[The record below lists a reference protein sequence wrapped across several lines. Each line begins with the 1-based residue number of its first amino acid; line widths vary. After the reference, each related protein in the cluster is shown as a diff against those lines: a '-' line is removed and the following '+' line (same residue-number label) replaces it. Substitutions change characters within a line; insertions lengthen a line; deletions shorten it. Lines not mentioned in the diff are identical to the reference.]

1 MRNGPGRGDW
11 GNIDWSRVD
20 LPGLRRSRGPRRPAN
35 RITTIFTIVLVAL
48 FLIPLLF
55 APLVGFL
62 TDLLWFRSVGL
73 DAVFLRRY
81 TAGFWAFLVFLIAFF
96 LIALPNLYFALR
108 PQVPR
113 LVVDSDVRKR
123 TGAFALTLRLMPIL
137 LVPAFFFGLAGGD
150 EWDPLLRWL
159 NGVPF
164 GTTDPVFGRDIGFY
178 FFTLPV
184 LEFVRGWL
192 LAAIVLIAIGVVAL
206 YIVRGV
212 IGVATQP
219 LAGADIGVSA
229 RNALALAR
237 PARAHLSILGG
248 IFLAL
253 IAFGYVLDQ
262 FDLLFRDETVLTGA
276 GYTSITARLPALEIL
291 SVVVAIAAVAM
302 FANAFFRTIWVLAGT
317 LGLWLVASVL
327 LLGVYPS
334 LIQRFVVTP
343 DELNKERPY
352 IARNIEATRQA
363 YSLTAVDESDIDVA
377 NDPVETDVRTQF
389 ADTSS
394 VRLWDYRPL
403 LAAYQQIQ
411 GLRLYY
417 KFNDVDVD
425 RYVIDGKETPVMLSA
440 RELAADQL
448 PAAAQT
454 WVNRHLYY
462 THGFGTVMTPVG
474 SIGIEG
480 RPGFV
485 LQDIPP
491 VGQPK
496 IDQPRIYYGE
506 LTTDYVMVGTTQAE
520 FDYAQEP
527 NDITTRFSGGGGI
540 GISSLWDRLLFAIRF
555 GDLNVLISSQL
566 SDGARVLFHRQ
577 ISEREQLI
585 APFLT
590 YDPDPYLVI
599 ADGQQYWIN
608 DAYTTG
614 TSYPYS
620 ERYGSGASG
629 RTSKLDASDLNYI
642 RNSVKVVTNAYDGS
656 ITYYVV
662 DDKDPVIRTLRN
674 IYPSLFKPIA
684 EMPRSLQTHL
694 RYPEGL
700 FTIQSQIFATYH
712 MTDPGNF
719 YNRNDAWRIANENFN
734 AGGSAQPIEPYYVTA
749 QLPGSSSR
757 EFVLFVP
764 MTPAGGQRDNM
775 VAWIAGRADPSDYGK
790 LRVLKLPQSRAIFG
804 PLQIEA
810 RITADA
816 TIRQQTSL
824 LTVGGGATVIYGNL
838 IVMPVGNSFLYIEP
852 LFVQANN
859 GKFPELQRVIVAT
872 QDKIA
877 MSDNFP
883 NALNALF
890 GSAPVVTQPGPSP
903 TPGPSA
909 SPAPSATPGPSGS
922 AAAATIAQLVKSASD
937 HYANAQ
943 AALKVSDFT
952 TYGQELKALESD
964 LARLRAL
971 TGQ

>member
-1 MRNGPGRGDW
+1 V
-11 GNIDWSRVD
+11 I
-20 LPGLRRSRGPRRPAN
+20 
-35 RITTIFTIVLVAL
+35 TIVVIAL
-48 FLIPLLF
+48 FLVPLVF
-55 APLVGFL
+55 SPIVGFL
-62 TDLLWFRSVGL
+62 TDLLWFRSLGL
-73 DAVFLRRY
+73 EDVFLRRY
-81 TAGFWAFLVFLIAFF
+81 TAGFWAFVVFLIAFF
-96 LIALPNLYFALR
+96 FIALPNLYFALR

-113 LVVDSDVRKR
+113 IVVDTDAPRR
-123 TGAFALTLRLMPIL
+123 AGALALTLRLMPIL
-137 LVPAFFFGLAGGD
+137 LIPSFFFGLAGGD
-150 EWDPLLRWL
+150 EWDSLLRWL

-192 LAAIVLIAIGVVAL
+192 LAAVILIAIGVVGL
-206 YIVRGV
+206 YVVRGV

-248 IFLAL
+248 LFLAL

-276 GYTSITARLPALEIL
+276 GFTSITARLPALQIL
-291 SVVVAIAAVAM
+291 TVVVAIAAIAT
-302 FANAFFRTIWVLAGT
+302 FANAFFRTLWVLAGT
-317 LGLWLVASVL
+317 LGLWLVASIL

-334 LIQRFVVTP
+334 LIERFVVTP
-343 DELNKERPY
+343 DQLNKEKPY

-363 YSLTAVDESDIDVA
+363 YALTAVDESDIDVA
-377 NDPVETDVRTQF
+377 NDPVEADVRTQF

-403 LAAYQQIQ
+403 LAAYQQLQ
-411 GLRLYY
+411 ALRQYY
-417 KFNDVDVD
+417 AFNDVDVD
-425 RYVIDGKETPVMLSA
+425 RYILNGNETPVMLSA
-440 RELAADQL
+440 RELAANQL

-462 THGFGTVMTPVG
+462 THGFGAVMTPVG
-474 SIGIEG
+474 SVGIEG

-491 VGQPK
+491 AGQPK
-496 IDQPRIYYGE
+496 IDEPRIYYGE
-506 LTTDYVMVGTTQAE
+506 LTTDYVIVGTSQPE

-527 NDITTRFSGGGGI
+527 NDVTTRFSGSGGI
-540 GISSLWDRLLFAIRF
+540 GVSSLWDRLLFALRF

-590 YDPDPYLVI
+590 YDPDPYFVI
-599 ADGQQYWIN
+599 ADGKQYWIN

-614 TSYPYS
+614 NSYPYS

-629 RTSKLDASDLNYI
+629 RTSKLNASDVNYI

-662 DDKDPVIRTLRN
+662 DEQDPVLRTLRN

-684 EMPRSLQTHL
+684 RMPASLLAHL
-694 RYPEGL
+694 RYPEQL
-700 FTIQSQIFATYH
+700 FSIQTQIFATYH
-712 MTDPGNF
+712 MTDPSNF

-734 AGGSAQPIEPYYVTA
+734 AGSSAQPIEPYYVTA
-749 QLPGSSSR
+749 QLPGSTKR
-757 EFVLFVP
+757 EFFLFVP
-764 MTPAGGQRDNM
+764 MTPAGTQRDNM
-775 VAWIAGRADPSDYGK
+775 VAWVAGRADPSDYGK

-824 LTVGGGATVIYGNL
+824 LTVGGGAQVIYGNL
-838 IVMPVGNSFLYIEP
+838 IALPVGNSFLYVET

-859 GKFPELQRVIVAT
+859 GKFPELQRVIIAT

-877 MSDNFP
+877 MSDSFP
-883 NALNALF
+883 SALNALF
-890 GSAPVVTQPGPSP
+890 GSAPVTTQPGPSP

-909 SPAPSATPGPSGS
+909 TPAPSGS

-937 HYANAQ
+937 HYASAQ
-943 AALKVSDFT
+943 AALKNGDFT
-952 TYGQELKALESD
+952 TYGQELKALEAD

>member
-20 LPGLRRSRGPRRPAN
+20 LPGLRRGRGPRRPAN
-35 RITTIFTIVLVAL
+35 RLTTVITIVVVAL
-48 FLIPLLF
+48 FLVPLLF
-55 APLVGFL
+55 TPIVGFL
-62 TDLLWFRSVGL
+62 TDLLWFRSLGL
-73 DAVFLRRY
+73 EDVFLRRY
-81 TAGFWAFLVFLIAFF
+81 TAGFWAFMVFLIAFF

-113 LVVDSDVRKR
+113 IVVDTDAPRR
-123 TGAFALTLRLMPIL
+123 AGALRLTLRIMPL
-137 LVPAFFFGLAGGD
+137 LLIPAFFFGLAGGD
-150 EWDPLLRWL
+150 EWDALLRWL

-192 LAAIVLIAIGVVAL
+192 LAAVILIAIGVVAL
-206 YIVRGV
+206 YVVRGV
-212 IGVATQP
+212 IGVATAP
-219 LAGADIGVSA
+219 LGGADLVVSA

-253 IAFGYVLDQ
+253 IASGYVLDQ

-276 GYTSITARLPALEIL
+276 GFTSITARLPALQIL
-291 SVVVAIAAVAM
+291 SVVVALAAVAM
-302 FANAFFRTIWVLAGT
+302 FANAFFRTLWVLAGT
-317 LGLWLVASVL
+317 IGLWLIASIL
-327 LLGVYPS
+327 IGGLYPA
-334 LIQRFVVTP
+334 LIERFVVTP
-343 DELNKERPY
+343 DQLNKERPY
-352 IARNIEATRQA
+352 IARNIDATRQA
-363 YSLTAVDESDIDVA
+363 YSLTNVDESDIDVA
-377 NDPVETDVRTQF
+377 NDPVEADVRTQF

-403 LAAYQQIQ
+403 LAAYQQLQ
-411 GLRLYY
+411 ALRQYY
-417 KFNDVDVD
+417 AFNDVDVD
-425 RYVIDGKETPVMLSA
+425 RYVINGNETPVMLSA
-440 RELAADQL
+440 RELAASQL
-448 PAAAQT
+448 PEAAQT

-462 THGFGTVMTPVG
+462 THGFGAVMTPVG
-474 SIGIEG
+474 SVGIEG

-496 IDQPRIYYGE
+496 IDEPRIYYGE
-506 LTTDYVMVGTTQAE
+506 LSTDYVIVGTSQDE

-527 NDITTRFSGGGGI
+527 HDVTTRFSGGGGI
-540 GISSLWDRLLFAIRF
+540 GVSSLWDRLLFALRF
-555 GDLNVLISSQL
+555 GDLNLLISTQL
-566 SDGARVLFHRQ
+566 SDSSRVLFHRQ

-585 APFLT
+585 APFLS

-599 ADGQQYWIN
+599 ADGKQYWIN

-629 RTSKLDASDLNYI
+629 RTSKLDAADINYI

-662 DDKDPVIRTLRN
+662 DDKDPVLRTLRN
-674 IYPSLFKPIA
+674 IYPKLFVPIA
-684 EMPRSLQTHL
+684 QMPPSLQAHL
-694 RYPEGL
+694 RYPEQL
-700 FTIQSQIFATYH
+700 FTIQTQIFATYH
-712 MTDPGNF
+712 MTDPSNF

-734 AGGSAQPIEPYYVTA
+734 AGASAQAIEPYYVTA
-749 QLPGSSSR
+749 QLPGASKR
-757 EFVLFVP
+757 EFFLFVP
-764 MTPAGGQRDNM
+764 MTPAGTQRDNM
-775 VAWIAGRADPSDYGK
+775 VAWVAGLSDPSDYGK

-824 LTVGGGATVIYGNL
+824 LTVGGGAQVIYGNL
-838 IVMPVGNSFLYIEP
+838 IVLPVGNSFLYVEP

-877 MSDNFP
+877 MSDSFP
-883 NALNALF
+883 SALNALF
-890 GSAPVVTQPGPSP
+890 GSAPITTTPSP
-903 TPGPSA
+903 TPGPTP
-909 SPAPSATPGPSGS
+909 SPSGGPSATPAPSGS
-922 AAAATIAQLVKSASD
+922 AAAATVAQLVRSASD
-937 HYANAQ
+937 HYAAAQ
-943 AALKVSDFT
+943 AALKNGDFT
-952 TYGQELKALESD
+952 TYGQELKALEDD
-964 LARLRAL
+964 LAKLRAL

>member
-1 MRNGPGRGDW
+1 VRNGPGRGDW

-20 LPGLRRSRGPRRPAN
+20 LPGLRRTRGPRRPAN
-35 RITTIFTIVLVAL
+35 RLSTVITIVVIAL
-48 FLIPLLF
+48 FLVPLVF
-55 APLVGFL
+55 GPIVGFL
-62 TDLLWFRSVGL
+62 TDLLWFRSLGL
-73 DAVFLRRY
+73 EAVFLRRY
-81 TAGFWAFLVFLIAFF
+81 TAGFWAFVVFLIAFF
-96 LIALPNLYFALR
+96 LIAVPNLYFALR

-113 LVVDSDVRKR
+113 IVVDTDAPRR
-123 TGAFALTLRLMPIL
+123 AGALALTLRLMPL
-137 LVPAFFFGLAGGD
+137 LLIPAFFFGLAGGD
-150 EWDPLLRWL
+150 EWDSLLRWL

-192 LAAIVLIAIGVVAL
+192 LAAVILIAIGVVGL
-206 YIVRGV
+206 YVVRGV

-248 IFLAL
+248 LFLAL
-253 IAFGYVLDQ
+253 IAFGYLLDQ

-276 GYTSITARLPALEIL
+276 GFTSITARLPALQIL
-291 SVVVAIAAVAM
+291 TVVVAIAAIAT
-302 FANAFFRTIWVLAGT
+302 FANAFFRTLWVLAGT
-317 LGLWLVASVL
+317 LGLWLVASIL

-334 LIQRFVVTP
+334 LIERFVVTP
-343 DELNKERPY
+343 DQLNKEKPY

-363 YSLTAVDESDIDVA
+363 YALTAVDESDIDVA
-377 NDPVETDVRTQF
+377 NDPVEADVRTQF
-389 ADTSS
+389 ADISS

-403 LAAYQQIQ
+403 LAAYQQLQ
-411 GLRLYY
+411 ALRQYY
-417 KFNDVDVD
+417 AFNDVDVD
-425 RYVIDGKETPVMLSA
+425 RYILNGNETPVMLSA
-440 RELAADQL
+440 RELAANQL

-462 THGFGTVMTPVG
+462 THGFGAVMTPVG
-474 SIGIEG
+474 SVGIEG

-491 VGQPK
+491 AGQPK
-496 IDQPRIYYGE
+496 IDEPRIYYGE
-506 LTTDYVMVGTTQAE
+506 LTTDYVIVGTSQPE

-527 NDITTRFSGGGGI
+527 NDVTTRFSGSGGI
-540 GISSLWDRLLFAIRF
+540 GVSSLWDRLLFALRF

-590 YDPDPYLVI
+590 YDPDPYFVI
-599 ADGQQYWIN
+599 ADGKQYWIN

-629 RTSKLDASDLNYI
+629 RTSKLSASDINYI

-662 DDKDPVIRTLRN
+662 DEQDPVLRTLRN

-684 EMPRSLQTHL
+684 QMPPSLLAHL
-694 RYPEGL
+694 RYPEQL
-700 FTIQSQIFATYH
+700 FSIQTQIFATYH
-712 MTDPGNF
+712 MTDPSNF

-734 AGGSAQPIEPYYVTA
+734 AGSSAQPIEPYYVTA
-749 QLPGSSSR
+749 QLPGSTKR
-757 EFVLFVP
+757 EFFLFVP
-764 MTPAGGQRDNM
+764 MTPAGTQRDNM
-775 VAWIAGRADPSDYGK
+775 VAWVAGRADPSDYGK

-824 LTVGGGATVIYGNL
+824 LTVGGGAQVIYGNL
-838 IVMPVGNSFLYIEP
+838 IVLPVGNSFLYVEP

-859 GKFPELQRVIVAT
+859 GKFPELQRVILAT

-877 MSDNFP
+877 MSDSFP
-883 NALNALF
+883 SALNALF
-890 GSAPVVTQPGPSP
+890 GSAPVTTQPGPSP

-909 SPAPSATPGPSGS
+909 TPAPSGS

-943 AALKVSDFT
+943 AALKNGDFA
-952 TYGQELKALESD
+952 TYGQELKALEAD

>member
-1 MRNGPGRGDW
+1 VRNGPGRGDW

-20 LPGLRRSRGPRRPAN
+20 LPGLRRSRGPRRPPN
-35 RITTIFTIVLVAL
+35 RLSTVITIVVIAL
-48 FLIPLLF
+48 FLVPLVF
-55 APLVGFL
+55 GPIVGFL
-62 TDLLWFRSVGL
+62 TDLLWFRSLGL
-73 DAVFLRRY
+73 EAVFLRRY
-81 TAGFWAFLVFLIAFF
+81 TAGFWAFVVFLIAFF
-96 LIALPNLYFALR
+96 LIAVPNLYFALR

-113 LVVDSDVRKR
+113 IVVDTDAPRR
-123 TGAFALTLRLMPIL
+123 AGALALTLRLMPL
-137 LVPAFFFGLAGGD
+137 LLIPSFFFGLAGGD
-150 EWDPLLRWL
+150 EWDSLLRWL

-192 LAAIVLIAIGVVAL
+192 LAAVILIAIGVVGL
-206 YIVRGV
+206 YVVRGV

-248 IFLAL
+248 LFLAL
-253 IAFGYVLDQ
+253 IAFGYLLDQ

-276 GYTSITARLPALEIL
+276 GFTSITARLPALQIL
-291 SVVVAIAAVAM
+291 TVVVAIAAIAT
-302 FANAFFRTIWVLAGT
+302 FANAFFRTLWVLAGT
-317 LGLWLVASVL
+317 LGLWLVASIL

-334 LIQRFVVTP
+334 LIERFVVTP
-343 DELNKERPY
+343 DQLNKEKPY

-363 YSLTAVDESDIDVA
+363 YALTSVDESDIDVA
-377 NDPVETDVRTQF
+377 NDPVEADVRTQF
-389 ADTSS
+389 ADISS

-403 LAAYQQIQ
+403 LAAYQQLQ
-411 GLRLYY
+411 ALRQYY
-417 KFNDVDVD
+417 AFNDVDVD
-425 RYVIDGKETPVMLSA
+425 RYILNGNETPVMLSA
-440 RELAADQL
+440 RELAANQL

-462 THGFGTVMTPVG
+462 THGFGAVMTPVG
-474 SIGIEG
+474 SVGIEG

-491 VGQPK
+491 AGQPK
-496 IDQPRIYYGE
+496 IDEPRIYYGE
-506 LTTDYVMVGTTQAE
+506 LTTDYVIVGTSQPE

-527 NDITTRFSGGGGI
+527 NDVTTRFSGSGGI
-540 GISSLWDRLLFAIRF
+540 GVSSLWDRLLFALRF

-590 YDPDPYLVI
+590 YDPDPYFVI
-599 ADGQQYWIN
+599 ADGKQYWIN

-629 RTSKLDASDLNYI
+629 RTSKLNASDINYI

-656 ITYYVV
+656 VTYYVV
-662 DDKDPVIRTLRN
+662 DEQDPVLRTLRN

-684 EMPRSLQTHL
+684 QMPPSLLAHL
-694 RYPEGL
+694 RYPEQL
-700 FTIQSQIFATYH
+700 FSIQTQIFATYH
-712 MTDPGNF
+712 MTDPSNF

-734 AGGSAQPIEPYYVTA
+734 AGSSAQPIEPYYVTA
-749 QLPGSSSR
+749 QLPGSTKR
-757 EFVLFVP
+757 EFFLFVP
-764 MTPAGGQRDNM
+764 MTPAGTQRDNM
-775 VAWIAGRADPSDYGK
+775 VAWVAGRADPSDYGK

-824 LTVGGGATVIYGNL
+824 LTVGGGAQVIYGNL
-838 IVMPVGNSFLYIEP
+838 IVLPVGNSFLYVEP

-859 GKFPELQRVIVAT
+859 GKFPELQRVILAT

-877 MSDNFP
+877 MSDSFP

-890 GSAPVVTQPGPSP
+890 GSAPVTTQPGPSP

-909 SPAPSATPGPSGS
+909 TPAPSGS

-943 AALKVSDFT
+943 AALKNGDFA
-952 TYGQELKALESD
+952 TYGQELKALEAD

>member
-1 MRNGPGRGDW
+1 VRNGPGRGDW

-20 LPGLRRSRGPRRPAN
+20 LPGLRRTRGPRRPAN
-35 RITTIFTIVLVAL
+35 RLSTVITVVIIAVFLV
-48 FLIPLLF
+48 
-55 APLVGFL
+55 PLVFSPIVSFL
-62 TDLLWFRSVGL
+62 TDLLWFRSLGL
-73 DAVFLRRY
+73 SDVFLRRY
-81 TAGFWAFLVFLIAFF
+81 TAGFWAFLMFLIAFF
-96 LIALPNLYFALR
+96 LIAVPNLYFALR

-113 LVVDSDVRKR
+113 IVVDTEAPRR

-137 LVPAFFFGLAGGD
+137 LIPSFFFGLAGGD
-150 EWDPLLRWL
+150 EWDSLLRWL

-164 GTTDPVFGRDIGFY
+164 GATDPVFGRDIGFY

-192 LAAIVLIAIGVVAL
+192 LAAVILIAIGVVGL
-206 YIVRGV
+206 YVVRGV

-248 IFLAL
+248 LFLAL

-276 GYTSITARLPALEIL
+276 GFTSITARLPALQIL
-291 SVVVAIAAVAM
+291 TVVVAIAAIVT
-302 FANAFFRTIWVLAGT
+302 FANAFFRTLWVLAGT
-317 LGLWLVASVL
+317 LGLWLVASIL

-334 LIQRFVVTP
+334 LIERFVVTP
-343 DELNKERPY
+343 DQLNKEKPY
-352 IARNIEATRQA
+352 IARNIDATRQA
-363 YSLTAVDESDIDVA
+363 FALTAIDESSVDIG
-377 NDPVETDVRTQF
+377 NDPAEAEVRRQL
-389 ADTSS
+389 ADTTS

-403 LAAYQQIQ
+403 LSAYQQLQ
-411 GLRLYY
+411 ALRQYY
-417 KFNDVDVD
+417 VFNDVDVD
-425 RYVIDGKETPVMLSA
+425 RYVISGNETPVMLSA
-440 RELAADQL
+440 RELAVSQL

-454 WVNRHLYY
+454 WVNQHLYY
-462 THGFGTVMTPVG
+462 THGFGAVMTPVG
-474 SIGIEG
+474 SVGTEG

-496 IDQPRIYYGE
+496 IDEPRIYYGE
-506 LTTDYVMVGTTQAE
+506 LSTDYAIVGTSQEE

-527 NDITTRFSGGGGI
+527 HDITTRFSGGGGV
-540 GISSLWDRLLFAIRF
+540 GISGLWDRLLFALRF
-555 GDLNVLISSQL
+555 GDLNLLISTQL
-566 SDGARVLFHRQ
+566 SDSSRILYHRQ
-577 ISEREQLI
+577 ISPREQLI
-585 APFLT
+585 APFLS

-599 ADGQQYWIN
+599 ADGRQYWIN

-614 TSYPYS
+614 DRYPYS
-620 ERYGSGASG
+620 ERYGASG
-629 RTSKLDASDLNYI
+629 RTSKLDAANINYI

-662 DDKDPVIRTLRN
+662 DDNDPVLRTLRN

-684 EMPRSLQTHL
+684 QMPQSLQAHL
-694 RYPEGL
+694 RYPEQL
-700 FTIQSQIFATYH
+700 FNIQSQIFATYH
-712 MTDPGNF
+712 MTDPDNF
-719 YNRNDAWRIANENFN
+719 YNRNDAWKIANT
-734 AGGSAQPIEPYYVTA
+734 APAPGSAAVPMEPYYVTA
-749 QLPGSSSR
+749 QLPGSTNR

-790 LRVLKLPQSRAIFG
+790 LRVLRLPQTRAIFG
-804 PLQIEA
+804 PLQIQA
-810 RITADA
+810 RRDADA
-816 TIRQQTSL
+816 TIKAQLTL
-824 LTVGGGATVIYGNL
+824 LSGGSGTQIIYGNL
-838 IVMPVGNSFLYIEP
+838 IVLPVGDSFLYIEP
-852 LFVQANN
+852 LFVQATN
-859 GKFPELQRVIVAT
+859 GRFPELQRVILAT

-877 MSDNFP
+877 MSDSFGS
-883 NALNALF
+883 ALTALF
-890 GSAPVVTQPGPSP
+890 GSAPVTTQPGPSP

-909 SPAPSATPGPSGS
+909 TPAPSGS

-937 HYANAQ
+937 HYASAQ
-943 AALKVSDFT
+943 AALKSGDFA
-952 TYGQELKALESD
+952 TYGQELKALEAD

>member
-1 MRNGPGRGDW
+1 VRNGPGRGDW
-11 GNIDWSRVD
+11 GSIDWSRVD
-20 LPGLRRSRGPRRPAN
+20 LPGLRRTRGPRRP
-35 RITTIFTIVLVAL
+35 RSRLSTLISVVIVAVFLV
-48 FLIPLLF
+48 PLLF

-62 TDLLWFRSVGL
+62 TDLLWFRSLGPGFEE
-73 DAVFLRRY
+73 VFLRRY
-81 TAGFWAFLVFLIAFF
+81 TAGFWAFVVFLIAFF

-113 LVVDSDVRKR
+113 LVVDADAPPRA
-123 TGAFALTLRLMPIL
+123 GAFSLTLRLMPL
-137 LVPAFFFGLAGGD
+137 LLIPAFFFGLAGGD
-150 EWDPLLRWL
+150 EWDNLLRWL
-159 NGVPF
+159 NAVRF
-164 GTTDPVFGRDIGFY
+164 GATDPVFGHDIGFY

-184 LEFVRGWL
+184 LEFLRGWL
-192 LAAIVLIAIGVVAL
+192 LAAVVLIAIGVVGL
-206 YIVRGV
+206 YVARGV
-212 IGVATQP
+212 IGVVTQP

-248 IFLAL
+248 LFLAL

-262 FDLLFRDETVLTGA
+262 FDLLLRDETVLTGA
-276 GYTSITARLPALEIL
+276 GFTSITARLPALQIL
-291 SVVVAIAAVAM
+291 TVVVAIAAIAT
-302 FANAFFRTIWVLAGT
+302 FANAFFRTLWVLAGT
-317 LGLWLVASVL
+317 LGLWLVASIL

-343 DELNKERPY
+343 DELNRERPF

-363 YSLTAVDESDIDVA
+363 YALTAVDESDVDVA
-377 NDPVETDVRTQF
+377 NDPTESDVRTQF
-389 ADTSS
+389 ADVSS

-425 RYVIDGKETPVMLSA
+425 RYLISGNETPVMLSA
-440 RELAADQL
+440 RELATDQL

-462 THGFGTVMTPVG
+462 THGFGAVMTPVG
-474 SIGIEG
+474 SVGIEG

-506 LTTDYVMVGTTQAE
+506 LSTDYVIVGTTQAE

-527 NDITTRFSGGGGI
+527 NDVVTRFSGAGGI
-540 GISSLWDRLLFAIRF
+540 GVSSLWDRLLFALRF
-555 GDLNVLISSQL
+555 GDLNILISSQL

-577 ISEREQLI
+577 ISDREQLI
-585 APFLT
+585 APFLR

-599 ADGQQYWIN
+599 ADGKQYWIN

-614 TSYPYS
+614 DRYPYS

-629 RTSKLDASDLNYI
+629 RTSKLSAANINYI
-642 RNSVKVVTNAYDGS
+642 RNSVKVVTSAYDGS
-656 ITYYVV
+656 ITYYIA
-662 DDKDPVIRTLRN
+662 DDKDPVLRTLRN

-684 EMPRSLQTHL
+684 QMPQSLQAHI
-694 RYPEGL
+694 RYPEQL
-700 FTIQSQIFATYH
+700 FTIQTQIFATYH

-719 YNRNDAWRIANENFN
+719 YNRNDAWRIATENFT

-749 QLPGSSSR
+749 QLPGSTKR

-775 VAWIAGRADPSDYGK
+775 VAWVAGRADPSDYGK
-790 LRVLKLPQSRAIFG
+790 LRVLKLPQSRTIFG
-804 PLQIEA
+804 PQQIES
-810 RITADA
+810 RITTDA

-824 LTVGGGATVIYGNL
+824 LAIGGGAQVIYGNL
-838 IVMPVGNSFLYIEP
+838 IVLPVGNSFLYVEP

-859 GKFPELQRVIVAT
+859 GKFPELQRVILAT
-872 QDKIA
+872 QDRIA
-877 MSDNFP
+877 MADSFP

-890 GSAPVVTQPGPSP
+890 GSAPITQPPPSGS
-903 TPGPSA
+903 PGPGA
-909 SPAPSATPGPSGS
+909 SPGPSGS
-922 AAAATIAQLVKSASD
+922 PSAATIPQLVRSASD
-937 HYANAQ
+937 HYARAQ
-943 AALKVSDFT
+943 AALRSGDFT
-952 TYGQELKALESD
+952 TYGQELKALEDD

>member
-20 LPGLRRSRGPRRPAN
+20 LPGLRRSGGPRRPAN
-35 RITTIFTIVLVAL
+35 RVSTVITVVVVAL
-48 FLIPLLF
+48 FLLPILF
-55 APLVGFL
+55 SPLVGFL
-62 TDLLWFRSVGL
+62 TDLLWFRSLGL
-73 DAVFLRRY
+73 EEVFLRRY
-81 TAGFWAFLVFLIAFF
+81 TAGFWAFVVFLIAFF
-96 LIALPNLYFALR
+96 LIALPNLYFVLR

-113 LVVDSDVRKR
+113 IVVDPDAPRR
-123 TGAFALTLRLMPIL
+123 AGAFALTLRLMPL
-137 LVPAFFFGLAGGD
+137 LLIPAFFFGLAGGD
-150 EWDPLLRWL
+150 EWDALLRWL

-164 GTTDPVFGRDIGFY
+164 GAADPVFGRDIGFY

-184 LEFVRGWL
+184 LEFLRGWL
-192 LAAIVLIAIGVVAL
+192 LAAVILIAIGVFAL
-206 YIVRGV
+206 YVVRGV

-276 GYTSITARLPALEIL
+276 GYASINARLPALQIL

-302 FANAFFRTIWVLAGT
+302 FANAFFRTIWVLVGT
-317 LGLWLVASVL
+317 LGLWLVASLL

-343 DELNKERPY
+343 DELNKERPF

-363 YSLTAVDESDIDVA
+363 YALTAVDESDIDVA
-377 NDPVETDVRTQF
+377 NDPVEADVRTQF

-403 LAAYQQIQ
+403 LAAYQQVQ

-462 THGFGTVMTPVG
+462 THGFGAVMTPVG
-474 SIGIEG
+474 SVGIEG

-496 IDQPRIYYGE
+496 IDEPRIYYGE
-506 LTTDYVMVGTTQAE
+506 LTTDYVVVGTTQAE

-527 NDITTRFSGGGGI
+527 NDVTTRFSGGGGI
-540 GISSLWDRLLFAIRF
+540 GAFGLWDRLLFALRF
-555 GDLNVLISSQL
+555 GDLNILISSQL
-566 SDGARVLFHRQ
+566 SDGSRVLFHRQ
-577 ISEREQLI
+577 VSEREKLI

-599 ADGQQYWIN
+599 ADGKQYWIN

-614 TSYPYS
+614 DSYPYS

-629 RTSKLDASDLNYI
+629 RTSKLAASDINYI

-656 ITYYVV
+656 ITYYIA
-662 DDKDPVIRTLRN
+662 DDRDPVLRTLRN

-684 EMPRSLQTHL
+684 QMPASLQAHI
-694 RYPEGL
+694 RYPEQL

-734 AGGSAQPIEPYYVTA
+734 AGGSSQPIEPYYVAA
-749 QLPGSSSR
+749 QLPGSAKR

-790 LRVLKLPQSRAIFG
+790 LRVLKLPQSRSIFG

-810 RITADA
+810 RITTDA

-824 LTVGGGATVIYGNL
+824 LTVGGGAQVIYGNL
-838 IVMPVGNSFLYIEP
+838 IVLPVGNSFLYVEP

-877 MSDNFP
+877 MSDTFP

-890 GSAPVVTQPGPSP
+890 GSAPIITTPPPSGSPG
-903 TPGPSA
+903 PGPSA
-909 SPAPSATPGPSGS
+909 SPAPSGSPSSSATV
-922 AAAATIAQLVKSASD
+922 AQLIKSASD

-943 AALKVSDFT
+943 AALRAGDFT
-952 TYGQELKALESD
+952 TYGQEQKALEGD

>member
-20 LPGLRRSRGPRRPAN
+20 LPGLRRTGGPRRPAN
-35 RITTIFTIVLVAL
+35 RISTVITIVVLAL
-48 FLIPLLF
+48 FLVPLLF
-55 APLVGFL
+55 APIVGFL
-62 TDLLWFRSVGL
+62 TDLLWFRSLGL
-73 DAVFLRRY
+73 EDVFLRRY
-81 TAGFWAFLVFLIAFF
+81 TAGFWAFVVFLIAFF

-113 LVVDSDVRKR
+113 IVVDTDAPRR
-123 TGAFALTLRLMPIL
+123 AGALALTLRIMPVL

-150 EWDPLLRWL
+150 EWDALLRWL

-164 GTTDPVFGRDIGFY
+164 GTTDPVFGRDIGFF

-192 LAAIVLIAIGVVAL
+192 LASIVLIAIGVVAL

-253 IAFGYVLDQ
+253 IASGYVLDQ

-276 GYTSITARLPALEIL
+276 GFTSITARLPALQIL
-291 SVVVAIAAVAM
+291 SVVVALAAVAT
-302 FANAFFRTIWVLAGT
+302 FANAFFRTLWVLAGT
-317 LGLWLVASVL
+317 LGLWLVASIL

-334 LIQRFVVTP
+334 LIERFVVTP
-343 DELNKERPY
+343 DQLNKERPY

-363 YSLTAVDESDIDVA
+363 YSLTNVDESDIDVA
-377 NDPVETDVRTQF
+377 NSPVEADVRTQF

-403 LAAYQQIQ
+403 LAAYQQLQ
-411 GLRLYY
+411 ALRQYY
-417 KFNDVDVD
+417 AFNDVDVD
-425 RYVIDGKETPVMLSA
+425 RYVINGNETPVMLSA
-440 RELAADQL
+440 RELAANQL

-462 THGFGTVMTPVG
+462 THGFGAVMTPVG
-474 SIGIEG
+474 SVGIEG

-496 IDQPRIYYGE
+496 LDEPRIYYGE
-506 LTTDYVMVGTTQAE
+506 LSTDYVIVGTSQDE

-527 NDITTRFSGGGGI
+527 HDVTTRFSGGGGI
-540 GISSLWDRLLFAIRF
+540 GVSSLWDRLLFALRF
-555 GDLNVLISSQL
+555 GDLNLLISSQL
-566 SDGARVLFHRQ
+566 SDSSRVLFHRQ

-585 APFLT
+585 APFLS

-599 ADGQQYWIN
+599 ADGKQYWIN

-614 TSYPYS
+614 DSYPYS

-629 RTSKLDASDLNYI
+629 RTSKLNAADINYI

-656 ITYYVV
+656 ITYYIV
-662 DDKDPVIRTLRN
+662 DDQDPVLRTLRN
-674 IYPSLFKPIA
+674 IYPKLFVPIA
-684 EMPRSLQTHL
+684 QMPPSLQAHL
-694 RYPEGL
+694 RYPEQL
-700 FTIQSQIFATYH
+700 FSIQTQIFATYH
-712 MTDPGNF
+712 MTDPSNF

-734 AGGSAQPIEPYYVTA
+734 AGASAQAIEPYYVTA
-749 QLPGSSSR
+749 QLPGSTKR
-757 EFVLFVP
+757 EFFLFVP
-764 MTPAGGQRDNM
+764 MTPAGTQRDNM
-775 VAWIAGRADPSDYGK
+775 VAWVAGRADPSNYGK

-824 LTVGGGATVIYGNL
+824 LTVGGGAQVIYGNL
-838 IVMPVGNSFLYIEP
+838 IVLPVGNSFLYVEP

-877 MSDNFP
+877 MSDSFP
-883 NALNALF
+883 SALNALF
-890 GSAPVVTQPGPSP
+890 ASAPVTTQPGPSP

-909 SPAPSATPGPSGS
+909 TPTPSGS
-922 AAAATIAQLVKSASD
+922 AAAATVAQLVRSASD
-937 HYANAQ
+937 HYAKAQ
-943 AALKVSDFT
+943 TALKNGDFT
-952 TYGQELKALESD
+952 TYGQELKALEDD
-964 LARLRAL
+964 LAKLRTL

>member
-1 MRNGPGRGDW
+1 VRNGPGRGDW

-20 LPGLRRSRGPRRPAN
+20 LPGLRRTRGPRRPAN
-35 RITTIFTIVLVAL
+35 RISTVITVVIVAL

-62 TDLLWFRSVGL
+62 TDLLWFRSLGL

-113 LVVDSDVRKR
+113 IVVDADAPKR
-123 TGAFALTLRLMPIL
+123 TGALALTLRLMPLL

-159 NGVPF
+159 NAVPF
-164 GTTDPVFGRDIGFY
+164 GATDPVFGRDIGFY

-184 LEFVRGWL
+184 LEFARGWL
-192 LAAIVLIAIGVVAL
+192 LAAIVLIAIGVVGL
-206 YIVRGV
+206 YVVRGV

-248 IFLAL
+248 LFLAL

-276 GYTSITARLPALEIL
+276 GFTSITARLPALEIL
-291 SVVVAIAAVAM
+291 SVVVAMAAVAM

-317 LGLWLVASVL
+317 LGLWLVASIL

-334 LIQRFVVTP
+334 IVQRFVVTP

-352 IARNIEATRQA
+352 IARNIDATRQA
-363 YSLTAVDESDIDVA
+363 YALTAVDESDIDVA
-377 NDPVETDVRTQF
+377 NDPVEADLRTQF

-403 LAAYQQIQ
+403 LAAYQTLQA
-411 GLRLYY
+411 LRLYY
-417 KFNDVDVD
+417 QFNDVDVD

-440 RELAADQL
+440 RELAANQL

-462 THGFGTVMTPVG
+462 THGFGAVMTPVG
-474 SIGIEG
+474 SVGIEG

-491 VGQPK
+491 VGQPT
-496 IDQPRIYYGE
+496 ITEPRIYYGE
-506 LTTDYVMVGTTQAE
+506 LTTDYVVVGTTQAE

-527 NDITTRFSGGGGI
+527 NDATTRFSGGGGI
-540 GISSLWDRLLFAIRF
+540 GVSSLWDRFLFAVRF

-599 ADGQQYWIN
+599 ADGKQYWLN

-629 RTSKLDASDLNYI
+629 RTSKIDASDINYI

-662 DDKDPVIRTLRN
+662 DDQDPVLRTLRN

-684 EMPRSLQTHL
+684 EMPQSLKAHL
-694 RYPEGL
+694 RYPEQL
-700 FTIQSQIFATYH
+700 FTIQTQIFATYH

-719 YNRNDAWRIANENFN
+719 YNRNDAWRIAMENFN
-734 AGGSAQPIEPYYVTA
+734 AGAAAQPIEPYYVTA
-749 QLPGSSSR
+749 QLPGSTTR
-757 EFVLFVP
+757 EFFLFVP
-764 MTPAGGQRDNM
+764 MTPASQRDNM
-775 VAWIAGRADPSDYGK
+775 VAWVAGRADASNYGK
-790 LRVLKLPQSRAIFG
+790 LRVLKLPQSRPIFG
-804 PLQIEA
+804 PLQVEG
-810 RITADA
+810 RITTDA
-816 TIRQQTSL
+816 TIRAQTSL
-824 LTVGGGATVIYGNL
+824 LTIGGGAQVIYGNL
-838 IVMPVGNSFLYIEP
+838 IVLPVGNSFLYVEP
-852 LFVQANN
+852 LFVQATN
-859 GKFPELQRVIVAT
+859 GKFPELQRVILAT

-877 MSDNFP
+877 MSDSFP

-890 GSAPVVTQPGPSP
+890 GSAPIVTQPGPSP

-909 SPAPSATPGPSGS
+909 TPAPSGS

-943 AALKVSDFT
+943 NALKSSDFT

>member
-1 MRNGPGRGDW
+1 MRNGPGRGEW

-20 LPGLRRSRGPRRPAN
+20 LPGLRRSPRGPRRPRN
-35 RITTIFTIVLVAL
+35 RLSTVITIVVLAL
-48 FLIPLLF
+48 FLVPLLF
-55 APLVGFL
+55 TPLVGFL
-62 TDLLWFRSVGL
+62 TDLLWFRSIGL
-73 DAVFLRRY
+73 EDVYLRRY
-81 TAGFWAFLVFLIAFF
+81 TAGFWAFIVFLIAFF
-96 LIALPNLYFALR
+96 LIALPNLYVALR

-113 LVVDSDVRKR
+113 IVVDTDAPKR
-123 TGAFALTLRLMPIL
+123 AGALALTLRLMPLL

-150 EWDPLLRWL
+150 EWDSLLRWL
-159 NGVPF
+159 NAVPF

-192 LAAIVLIAIGVVAL
+192 LAAVVLIAIGVVGL
-206 YIVRGV
+206 YVARGV
-212 IGVATQP
+212 IGVVTQP

-237 PARAHLSILGG
+237 PARSHLSILGG

-276 GYTSITARLPALEIL
+276 GFTSITARLPALQIL
-291 SVVVAIAAVAM
+291 TVVVAIAAIAT
-302 FANAFFRTIWVLAGT
+302 FANAFFRTLWVLAGT
-317 LGLWLVASVL
+317 LGLWLVASIL
-327 LLGVYPS
+327 LLGIYPS
-334 LIQRFVVTP
+334 VVQRFVVTP

-363 YSLTAVDESDIDVA
+363 YALTAVDESDIDVA
-377 NDPVETDVRTQF
+377 NSPVESDVRAQF

-403 LAAYQQIQ
+403 LAAYQQVQ

-425 RYVIDGKETPVMLSA
+425 RYVINGNETPVMLSA
-440 RELAADQL
+440 RELATDQL

-462 THGFGTVMTPVG
+462 THGFGAVMTPVG
-474 SIGIEG
+474 SVGIEG

-506 LTTDYVMVGTTQAE
+506 LTTDYVIVGTTQAE

-527 NDITTRFSGGGGI
+527 NDVTTRFSGGGGI
-540 GISSLWDRLLFAIRF
+540 GVSSLWDRLLFALRF
-555 GDLNVLISSQL
+555 GDLNILISSQL

-577 ISEREQLI
+577 ISAREQLI

-599 ADGQQYWIN
+599 ADGQQYWVN

-629 RTSKLDASDLNYI
+629 RTSKLDASDINYI

-656 ITYYVV
+656 ITYYIA
-662 DDKDPVIRTLRN
+662 DDKDPVLRTLRN

-684 EMPRSLQTHL
+684 QMPQSLQAHI
-694 RYPEGL
+694 RYPEQL
-700 FTIQSQIFATYH
+700 FTIQTQVFATYH
-712 MTDPGNF
+712 MTDAGNF

-734 AGGSAQPIEPYYVTA
+734 AGGTSQAIEPYYVTA
-749 QLPGSSSR
+749 QLPGSSKR

-775 VAWIAGRADPSDYGK
+775 VAWVAGRADPSDYGK
-790 LRVLKLPQSRAIFG
+790 LRVLKLPQSRTIFG

-810 RITADA
+810 RITTDA

-824 LTVGGGATVIYGNL
+824 LTIGGGAQVIYGNL
-838 IVMPVGNSFLYIEP
+838 IVLPVGNSFLYVEP

-872 QDKIA
+872 QDRIA
-877 MSDNFP
+877 MSDTFP

-890 GSAPVVTQPGPSP
+890 GSAPVTTTPGGPPTPTP

-909 SPAPSATPGPSGS
+909 TPAPSGS
-922 AAAATIAQLVKSASD
+922 AAAATVAQLVKSASD

-943 AALKVSDFT
+943 TALKNGDFT

>member
-1 MRNGPGRGDW
+1 VRNGPGRGEW

-20 LPGLRRSRGPRRPAN
+20 LPGLRRTGGPRRP
-35 RITTIFTIVLVAL
+35 RSRFTTVATIVIVVL
-48 FLIPLLF
+48 FLVPLLF
-55 APLVGFL
+55 TPIVGFL
-62 TDLLWFRSVGL
+62 TDLLWFRSLGL
-73 DAVFLRRY
+73 EDVYLRRY
-81 TAGFWAFLVFLIAFF
+81 TAGFWAFVVFLIAFF
-96 LIALPNLYFALR
+96 FIALPNLYFALR

-113 LVVDSDVRKR
+113 IVVDADAPKR
-123 TGAFALTLRLMPIL
+123 AGAFALTLRLMPLL

-150 EWDPLLRWL
+150 EWDALLRWL

-164 GTTDPVFGRDIGFY
+164 GTVDPVFGRDIGFY

-192 LAAIVLIAIGVVAL
+192 LAAVILIAIGVVGL
-206 YIVRGV
+206 YVARGV
-212 IGVATQP
+212 IGVVTQP

-248 IFLAL
+248 LFLAL

-262 FDLLFRDETVLTGA
+262 FDLLFRDESVLTGA
-276 GYTSITARLPALEIL
+276 GFTSITARLPALQIL
-291 SVVVAIAAVAM
+291 TVVVAIAAVAT
-302 FANAFFRTIWVLAGT
+302 FANAFFRTLWVLAGT
-317 LGLWLVASVL
+317 LGLWLVASIL

-334 LIQRFVVTP
+334 VIERFVVTP
-343 DELNKERPY
+343 DQLNKERPY

-363 YSLTAVDESDIDVA
+363 YALSSVDESSVDVA
-377 NDPVETDVRTQF
+377 NDPVEADVRTQF
-389 ADTSS
+389 ADTTS

-403 LAAYQQIQ
+403 LAAYQQLQ
-411 GLRLYY
+411 ALRQYY
-417 KFNDVDVD
+417 AFNDVDVD

-440 RELAADQL
+440 RELATSQL
-448 PAAAQT
+448 PIAAQT
-454 WVNRHLYY
+454 WVNKHLYY
-462 THGFGTVMTPVG
+462 THGFGAVMTPMG
-474 SIGIEG
+474 SVGIEG

-506 LTTDYVMVGTTQAE
+506 LTTDYVIVGTSQDE
-520 FDYAQEP
+520 FDYAQQP
-527 NDITTRFSGGGGI
+527 TDATTRFSGGGGV
-540 GISSLWDRLLFAIRF
+540 GVSSLWDRLQFAIRF
-555 GDLNVLISSQL
+555 GDLNLLISTQL
-566 SDGARVLFHRQ
+566 SSGSRVLFHRQ

-620 ERYGSGASG
+620 ARYGASG
-629 RTSKLDASDLNYI
+629 RTSKIDAADINYI

-662 DDKDPVIRTLRN
+662 DDKDPVLRTLRN

-684 EMPRSLQTHL
+684 EMPQSLQAHL
-694 RYPEGL
+694 RYPEQL
-700 FTIQSQIFATYH
+700 FTIQTQIFATYH
-712 MTDPGNF
+712 MTDPDNF

-749 QLPGSSSR
+749 QLPGSATR
-757 EFVLFVP
+757 EFFLFVP
-764 MTPAGGQRDNM
+764 MTPAGTQRDNM
-775 VAWIAGRADPSDYGK
+775 VAWMAGRADPSDYGR

-824 LTVGGGATVIYGNL
+824 LAVGGGAQVIYGNL
-838 IVMPVGNSFLYIEP
+838 IVLPVGSSFLYVEP
-852 LFVQANN
+852 LFVQATN
-859 GKFPELQRVIVAT
+859 GTFPELQRVILAT

-877 MSDNFP
+877 MADTFP

-890 GSAPVVTQPGPSP
+890 GSAPVTTPPGASP
-903 TPGPSA
+903 TPGPNA
-909 SPAPSATPGPSGS
+909 TPAPSGSPS
-922 AAAATIAQLVKSASD
+922 AATVAQLVKSASD

-943 AALKVSDFT
+943 AALRNNDFA
-952 TYGQELKALESD
+952 TYGQELNALQAD

>member
-1 MRNGPGRGDW
+1 VRNGPGRGDW

-35 RITTIFTIVLVAL
+35 RLSTVITIVVIAL
-48 FLIPLLF
+48 FLVPLVF
-55 APLVGFL
+55 GPIVGFL
-62 TDLLWFRSVGL
+62 TDLLWFRSLGL
-73 DAVFLRRY
+73 EAVFLRRY
-81 TAGFWAFLVFLIAFF
+81 TAGFWAFVVFLIAFF
-96 LIALPNLYFALR
+96 LIAVPNLYFALR

-113 LVVDSDVRKR
+113 IVVDTDAPRR
-123 TGAFALTLRLMPIL
+123 AGALALTLRLMPL
-137 LVPAFFFGLAGGD
+137 LLIPSFFFGLAGGD
-150 EWDPLLRWL
+150 EWDSLLRWL

-192 LAAIVLIAIGVVAL
+192 LAAVILIAIGVVGL
-206 YIVRGV
+206 YVVRGV

-248 IFLAL
+248 LFLAL
-253 IAFGYVLDQ
+253 IAFGYLLDQ

-276 GYTSITARLPALEIL
+276 GFTSITARLPALQIL
-291 SVVVAIAAVAM
+291 TVVVAIAAIAT
-302 FANAFFRTIWVLAGT
+302 FANAFFRTLWVLAGT
-317 LGLWLVASVL
+317 LGLWLVASIL

-334 LIQRFVVTP
+334 LIERFVVTP
-343 DELNKERPY
+343 DQLNKEKPY

-363 YSLTAVDESDIDVA
+363 YALTAVDESDIDVA
-377 NDPVETDVRTQF
+377 NDPVEADVRTQF
-389 ADTSS
+389 ADISS

-403 LAAYQQIQ
+403 LAAYQQLQ
-411 GLRLYY
+411 ALRQYY
-417 KFNDVDVD
+417 AFNDVDVD
-425 RYVIDGKETPVMLSA
+425 RYILNGNETPVMLSA
-440 RELAADQL
+440 RELAANQL

-462 THGFGTVMTPVG
+462 THGFGAVMTPVG
-474 SIGIEG
+474 SVGIEG

-491 VGQPK
+491 AGQPK
-496 IDQPRIYYGE
+496 IDEPRIYYGE
-506 LTTDYVMVGTTQAE
+506 LTTDYVIVGTSQPE

-527 NDITTRFSGGGGI
+527 NDVTTRFSGSGGI
-540 GISSLWDRLLFAIRF
+540 GVSSLWDRLLFALRF

-590 YDPDPYLVI
+590 YDPDPYFVI
-599 ADGQQYWIN
+599 ADGKQYWIN

-629 RTSKLDASDLNYI
+629 RTSKLNASDINYI

-662 DDKDPVIRTLRN
+662 DEQDPVLRTLRN

-684 EMPRSLQTHL
+684 QMPPSLLAHL
-694 RYPEGL
+694 RYPEQL
-700 FTIQSQIFATYH
+700 FSIQTQIFATYH
-712 MTDPGNF
+712 MTDPSNF

-734 AGGSAQPIEPYYVTA
+734 AGSSAQPIEPYYVTA
-749 QLPGSSSR
+749 QLPGSTKR
-757 EFVLFVP
+757 EFFLFVP
-764 MTPAGGQRDNM
+764 MTPAGTQRDNM
-775 VAWIAGRADPSDYGK
+775 VAWVAGRADPSDYGK

-824 LTVGGGATVIYGNL
+824 LTVGGGAQVIYGNL
-838 IVMPVGNSFLYIEP
+838 IVLPVGNSFLYVEP

-859 GKFPELQRVIVAT
+859 GKFPELQRVILAT

-877 MSDNFP
+877 MSDSFP
-883 NALNALF
+883 SALNALF
-890 GSAPVVTQPGPSP
+890 GSAPVTTQPGPSP

-909 SPAPSATPGPSGS
+909 TPAPSGS

-937 HYANAQ
+937 HYASAQ
-943 AALKVSDFT
+943 AALKNGDFA
-952 TYGQELKALESD
+952 TYGQELKALEAD

>member
-20 LPGLRRSRGPRRPAN
+20 LPGLRRGRGPGRP
-35 RITTIFTIVLVAL
+35 RSRFSTLITIVIVAL

-55 APLVGFL
+55 TPVVGFL
-62 TDLLWFRSVGL
+62 TDLLWFRSLGL
-73 DAVFLRRY
+73 EDVFLRRY
-81 TAGFWAFLVFLIAFF
+81 TAGIWAFVVFLIAFF

-113 LVVDSDVRKR
+113 VVVDTDAPRR
-123 TGAFALTLRLMPIL
+123 TGALRLTLRIMPL
-137 LVPAFFFGLAGGD
+137 LLIPSFFFGLAGGD
-150 EWDPLLRWL
+150 QWDALLRWL

-164 GTTDPVFGRDIGFY
+164 GATDPVFGRDIGFY

-206 YIVRGV
+206 YVVRGV
-212 IGVATQP
+212 IGIATGP

-248 IFLAL
+248 FFLAL

-262 FDLLFRDETVLTGA
+262 FTLLFRDETVLTGA
-276 GYTSITARLPALEIL
+276 GFTSITARLPALQIL
-291 SVVVAIAAVAM
+291 TVVVSIAAIAT

-317 LGLWLVASVL
+317 IGLWLVAAILV
-327 LLGVYPS
+327 GGIYPA
-334 LIQRFVVTP
+334 LVERFVVSP
-343 DELNKERPY
+343 DQLNKEKPY

-363 YSLTAVDESDIDVA
+363 YALTAVDESNVDVA
-377 NDPVETDVRTQF
+377 NSPVEADVRTQF
-389 ADTSS
+389 ADISS

-403 LAAYQQIQ
+403 LAAYQQLQ
-411 GLRLYY
+411 ALRQYY
-417 KFNDVDVD
+417 AFNDVDVD

-440 RELAADQL
+440 RELAPNQL
-448 PAAAQT
+448 PVAAQT
-454 WVNRHLYY
+454 WVNKHLYY
-462 THGFGTVMTPVG
+462 THGFGAVMTPVG
-474 SIGIEG
+474 SVGIEG

-496 IDQPRIYYGE
+496 IDEPRIYYGE
-506 LTTDYVMVGTTQAE
+506 LSTDYVIVGTSQDE

-527 NDITTRFSGGGGI
+527 HDVTTRFSGGGGV
-540 GISSLWDRLLFAIRF
+540 GVLSLWDRLLFALRF
-555 GDLNVLISSQL
+555 GDLNLLISSQL
-566 SDGARVLFHRQ
+566 SNTSRVLFHRQ
-577 ISEREQLI
+577 ISERAQFI
-585 APFLT
+585 APFLS

-599 ADGQQYWIN
+599 ADGKQYWIN

-614 TSYPYS
+614 NSYPYS
-620 ERYGSGASG
+620 ERYGASG
-629 RTSKLDASDLNYI
+629 RTSKLNASDINYI
-642 RNSVKVVTNAYDGS
+642 RNSVKVVTNTYDGS
-656 ITYYVV
+656 ITYYIV
-662 DDKDPVIRTLRN
+662 DDQDPVLRTLRN

-684 EMPRSLQTHL
+684 LMPQSLQAHL
-694 RYPEGL
+694 RYPEQI
-700 FTIQSQIFATYH
+700 FTIQTQIFATYH
-712 MTDPGNF
+712 MTDPDNF

-734 AGGSAQPIEPYYVTA
+734 AGASAQPIEPYYVTA
-749 QLPGSSSR
+749 QLPGSTKR
-757 EFVLFVP
+757 EFFLFVP
-764 MTPAGGQRDNM
+764 MTPAGSQRDNM
-775 VAWIAGRADPSDYGK
+775 VAWLAGRADPSDYGK

-824 LTVGGGATVIYGNL
+824 LTVGGGAQVIYGNL
-838 IVMPVGNSFLYIEP
+838 IVLPVGNSFLYVEP

-859 GKFPELQRVIVAT
+859 GKFPELQRVILAT

-877 MSDNFP
+877 MSDSFP
-883 NALNALF
+883 NALNLLF
-890 GSAPVVTQPGPSP
+890 GSAAVTQPPPSGTPAP
-903 TPGPSA
+903 TASPGPSA
-909 SPAPSATPGPSGS
+909 SASTATV
-922 AAAATIAQLVKSASD
+922 AQLVRSASD
-937 HYANAQ
+937 HYAKAQ
-943 AALKVSDFT
+943 AALKNSDFT
-952 TYGQELKALESD
+952 TYGQELTALEAD

>member
-35 RITTIFTIVLVAL
+35 RLSTFITIAVLAL
-48 FLIPLLF
+48 FLVPLLF
-55 APLVGFL
+55 TPLVGFL
-62 TDLLWFRSVGL
+62 TDLLWFRSLGL
-73 DAVFLRRY
+73 EDVFLRRY
-81 TAGFWAFLVFLIAFF
+81 TAGFWAFVVFLIAFF
-96 LIALPNLYFALR
+96 LIALPNLYVALR

-113 LVVDSDVRKR
+113 IVVDTDAPRR
-123 TGAFALTLRLMPIL
+123 TGALALTLRLMPLL

-150 EWDPLLRWL
+150 EWDNLLRWL
-159 NGVPF
+159 NAVPF

-184 LEFVRGWL
+184 LEFIRGWL
-192 LAAIVLIAIGVVAL
+192 LAAIVLIAIGVVGL
-206 YIVRGV
+206 YVARGV
-212 IGVATQP
+212 IGVVTQP

-248 IFLAL
+248 LFLAL
-253 IAFGYVLDQ
+253 IAFGYTLDG
-262 FDLLFRDETVLTGA
+262 FDLLFRDETILTGA
-276 GYTSITARLPALEIL
+276 GYTSINARLPALQIL
-291 SVVVAIAAVAM
+291 TVLVAIAAIAT
-302 FANAFFRTIWVLAGT
+302 FANAFFRTLWVLAGT
-317 LGLWLVASVL
+317 LGLWLVASIL
-327 LLGVYPS
+327 LLGVYPAV
-334 LIQRFVVTP
+334 IQGFVVTP
-343 DELNKERPY
+343 DGLNKERPF

-363 YSLTAVDESDIDVA
+363 YSLTTVDESDIDVA
-377 NDPVETDVRTQF
+377 NDPLESDVRTQF

-403 LAAYQQIQ
+403 LAAYQQLQ
-411 GLRLYY
+411 ALRQYY
-417 KFNDVDVD
+417 AFNDVDVD
-425 RYVIDGKETPVMLSA
+425 RYVINGNETPVMLSA
-440 RELAADQL
+440 RELATSQL

-462 THGFGTVMTPVG
+462 THGFGAVMTPVG
-474 SIGIEG
+474 SVGIEG

-496 IDQPRIYYGE
+496 IDEPRIYYGE
-506 LTTDYVMVGTTQAE
+506 LTTDYVIVGTTQPE

-527 NDITTRFSGGGGI
+527 NDVTTRFSGGGGI
-540 GISSLWDRLLFAIRF
+540 GVSSLWDRLLFALRF
-555 GDLNVLISSQL
+555 GDLNILISSQL
-566 SDGARVLFHRQ
+566 SGTPRVLFHRQ
-577 ISEREQLI
+577 VSDREQLI
-585 APFLT
+585 APFLK

-599 ADGQQYWIN
+599 ADGKQYWIN

-620 ERYGSGASG
+620 ERFGASG
-629 RTSKLDASDLNYI
+629 RTSKIDASDINYI

-662 DDKDPVIRTLRN
+662 DDQDPVLRTLRN

-684 EMPRSLQTHL
+684 QMPASLQAHL
-694 RYPEGL
+694 RYPEQL
-700 FTIQSQIFATYH
+700 FNIQAQIFATYH
-712 MTDPGNF
+712 MTDPDNF
-719 YNRNDAWRIANENFN
+719 YNRNDAWRIANT
-734 AGGSAQPIEPYYVTA
+734 ALAPGSAAIPMEPYYVTA
-749 QLPGSSSR
+749 QLPGSTKR

-764 MTPAGGQRDNM
+764 MTPAGTQRDNM
-775 VAWIAGRADPSDYGK
+775 VAWVAGRADPSDYGK
-790 LRVLKLPQSRAIFG
+790 LRVLRLPQTRPIFG
-804 PLQIEA
+804 PLQVQA
-810 RITADA
+810 RRDADA
-816 TIRQQTSL
+816 TIKQQLTL
-824 LTVGGGATVIYGNL
+824 LSGGSGTQVIYGNL
-838 IVMPVGNSFLYIEP
+838 IVLPVGNSFLYVEP
-852 LFVQANN
+852 LFVQATN

-877 MSDNFP
+877 MSDTFP

-890 GSAPVVTQPGPSP
+890 ASAPITTPPPTTSPGP
-903 TPGPSA
+903 TPSGT
-909 SPAPSATPGPSGS
+909 PAPSGS
-922 AAAATIAQLVKSASD
+922 AAAATVAQLVKSASD

-943 AALKVSDFT
+943 AALKTGDFA

>member
-35 RITTIFTIVLVAL
+35 RLSTVITIVVIAL
-48 FLIPLLF
+48 FLVPLVF
-55 APLVGFL
+55 GPIVGFL
-62 TDLLWFRSVGL
+62 TDLLWFRSLGL
-73 DAVFLRRY
+73 EDVFLRRY
-81 TAGFWAFLVFLIAFF
+81 TAGFWAFVVFLIAFF
-96 LIALPNLYFALR
+96 LIAVPNLYFALR

-113 LVVDSDVRKR
+113 IVVDTDAPRR
-123 TGAFALTLRLMPIL
+123 AGALALTLRLMPL
-137 LVPAFFFGLAGGD
+137 LLIPSFFFGLAGGD
-150 EWDPLLRWL
+150 EWDSLLRWL

-192 LAAIVLIAIGVVAL
+192 LAAVILIAIGVVGL
-206 YIVRGV
+206 YVVRGV

-248 IFLAL
+248 LFLAL
-253 IAFGYVLDQ
+253 IAFGYLLDQ

-276 GYTSITARLPALEIL
+276 GFTSITARLPALQIL
-291 SVVVAIAAVAM
+291 TVVVAIAAIAT
-302 FANAFFRTIWVLAGT
+302 FANAFFRTLWVLAGT
-317 LGLWLVASVL
+317 LGLWLVASIL

-334 LIQRFVVTP
+334 LIERFVVTP
-343 DELNKERPY
+343 DQLNKEKPY

-363 YSLTAVDESDIDVA
+363 YALTAVDESDIDVA
-377 NDPVETDVRTQF
+377 NDPVEADVRTQF
-389 ADTSS
+389 ADISS

-403 LAAYQQIQ
+403 LAAYQQLQ
-411 GLRLYY
+411 ALRQYY
-417 KFNDVDVD
+417 AFNDVDVD
-425 RYVIDGKETPVMLSA
+425 RYILNGNETPVMLSA
-440 RELAADQL
+440 RELAANQL

-462 THGFGTVMTPVG
+462 THGFGAVMTPVG
-474 SIGIEG
+474 SVGIEG

-491 VGQPK
+491 AGQPK
-496 IDQPRIYYGE
+496 IDEPRIYYGE
-506 LTTDYVMVGTTQAE
+506 LTTDYAIVGTSQPE

-527 NDITTRFSGGGGI
+527 NDVTTRFSGSGGI
-540 GISSLWDRLLFAIRF
+540 GVSSLWDRLLFALRF

-590 YDPDPYLVI
+590 YDPDPYFVI
-599 ADGQQYWIN
+599 ADGKQYWIN

-629 RTSKLDASDLNYI
+629 RTSKLNASDINYI

-656 ITYYVV
+656 ITYYIV
-662 DDKDPVIRTLRN
+662 DEQDPVLRTLRN

-684 EMPRSLQTHL
+684 QMPPSLLAHL
-694 RYPEGL
+694 RYPEQL
-700 FTIQSQIFATYH
+700 FSIQTQIFATYH
-712 MTDPGNF
+712 MTDPSNF

-734 AGGSAQPIEPYYVTA
+734 AGSSAQPIEPYYVTA
-749 QLPGSSSR
+749 QLPGSTKR
-757 EFVLFVP
+757 EFFLFVP
-764 MTPAGGQRDNM
+764 MTPAGTQRDNM
-775 VAWIAGRADPSDYGK
+775 VAWVAGRADPSDYGK
-790 LRVLKLPQSRAIFG
+790 FRVLKLPQSRAIFG

-824 LTVGGGATVIYGNL
+824 LTVGGGAQVIYGNL
-838 IVMPVGNSFLYIEP
+838 IVLPVGNSFLYVEP

-859 GKFPELQRVIVAT
+859 GKFPELQRVILAT

-877 MSDNFP
+877 MSDSFP
-883 NALNALF
+883 SALNALF
-890 GSAPVVTQPGPSP
+890 GSAPVTTQPGPSP

-909 SPAPSATPGPSGS
+909 TPAPSGS

-943 AALKVSDFT
+943 AALKNGDFA
-952 TYGQELKALESD
+952 TYGQELKALEAD